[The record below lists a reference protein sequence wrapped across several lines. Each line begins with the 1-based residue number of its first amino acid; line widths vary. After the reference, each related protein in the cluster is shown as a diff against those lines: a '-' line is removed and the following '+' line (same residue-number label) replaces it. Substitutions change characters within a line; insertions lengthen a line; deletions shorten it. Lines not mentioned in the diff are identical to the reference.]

1 MRDSKEIVIREVSRQ
16 DELQAIFQ
24 LRYESYLRKRYI
36 SPNPDGIML
45 DEWDELPT
53 TTHFV
58 AMENNALLGAV
69 RLVMDS
75 TEGLPMERV
84 FPEEIRLLR
93 KQGRKVAEAS
103 TLVVAE
109 VQSYSGH
116 KLWVKLCKAL
126 WEEAEARHI
135 DDLCVAVTQN
145 HLGFYKRLLFESMG
159 RGRHYKSLNGILAYP
174 LRVRVAEVRIRHK
187 SQGSNHD
194 QSLRRHLLE

>member
-1 MRDSKEIVIREVSRQ
+1 MVRKASGQ
-16 DELQAIFQ
+16 DELEAIFR
-24 LRYESYLRKRYI
+24 LRYDSYLRKGYI
-36 SPNPDGIML
+36 PSNPDGIML
-45 DEWDELPT
+45 DEWDELST

-58 AMENNALLGAV
+58 SIENGELIGAV

-75 TEGLPMERV
+75 TKGLPMERV
-84 FPEEIRLLR
+84 FPEAIRLLR
-93 KQGRKVAEAS
+93 KQDRKVAEAS

-109 VQSYSGH
+109 VQSGSSH
-116 KLWVKLCKAL
+116 RLWVKLCRAL

-159 RGRHYKSLNGILAYP
+159 KGRHYKSLNGILAYP
-174 LRVRVAEVRIRHK
+174 LRVRVAEVRVRHK

-194 QSLRRHLLE
+194 QSLRRNLLE